1 MRDRHVRTAPLALA
15 LLAAAATAACATP
28 DSPARPRTESE
39 PPVAREVLVRT
50 KVDASGA
57 VVITPD
63 PAIVRAGQK
72 LVFDSCCESLKIT
85 WKTRVAGIPEPR
97 CEGGECTLV
106 APRVNERTEVFY
118 DVSGKCGGREFHVD
132 PRLIFTR

>member
-1 MRDRHVRTAPLALA
+1 MKDRHPRTAPLALA

-28 DSPARPRTESE
+28 GSPDRPRGENE
-39 PPVAREVLVRT
+39 APVAREVLVRT
-50 KVDASGA
+50 KVDASGGI
-57 VVITPD
+57 VITPD

-85 WKTRVAGIPEPR
+85 WKTPVAGIPEPR

-106 APRVNERTEVFY
+106 APRVNERTEVLY

>member
-1 MRDRHVRTAPLALA
+1 MRDRHPRTAPLALA
-15 LLAAAATAACATP
+15 LLAAATTAACATP
-28 DSPARPRTESE
+28 GTATAPRGEE
-39 PPVAREVLVRT
+39 QPPVAREVLVRT
-50 KVDASGA
+50 KVDANGG

-85 WKTRVAGIPEPR
+85 WKTRVAGIPEAR

-106 APRVNERTEVFY
+106 APQVKESTEVLY

>member
-1 MRDRHVRTAPLALA
+1 MRHRHLRTAPLALA
-15 LLAAAATAACATP
+15 LLAAATTAACVTSGSP
-28 DSPARPRTESE
+28 DRPRVENE
-39 PPVAREVLVRT
+39 PAVAREVLVRT
-50 KVDASGA
+50 KVDASGG

-85 WKTRVAGIPEPR
+85 WKTQVAGIPEPR
-97 CEGGECTLV
+97 CAGGECTLV
-106 APRVNERTEVFY
+106 APEVDAPTEVFY
-118 DVSGKCGGREFHVD
+118 DVSGRCGGMEFHLD

>member
-1 MRDRHVRTAPLALA
+1 MRDRHPRTAPLALA
-15 LLAAAATAACATP
+15 ILAAAATAACATP
-28 DSPARPRTESE
+28 GSPASPRRENE
-39 PPVAREVLVRT
+39 PPVAREILVRT
-50 KVDASGA
+50 KVDATGG

-85 WKTRVAGIPEPR
+85 WKTQVPGIPEPR

-106 APRVNERTEVFY
+106 APRVDAPTEVLY
-118 DVSGKCGGREFHVD
+118 DVSGKCGGREFHID